1 MNEYEKLRRQA
12 ARYRLSYPT
21 GTRVMLLNMTDPHAP
36 VPPGT
41 RGTVDLVDALGSLHM
56 TWDNGRSLALIPG
69 EDTFRK
75 LTQAELAEEQTESL
89 EETDTPSVG
98 MTM

>member
-1 MNEYEKLRRQA
+1 MSEHEKLRRQA
-12 ARYRLSYPT
+12 TLYRLNYPP

-41 RGTVDLVDALGSLHM
+41 RGTVDLVDTIGSLQL

-75 LTQAELAEEQTESL
+75 LTQTELAEEQTEVL
-89 EETDTPSVG
+89 EENDAPSLG
-98 MTM
+98 LTM

>member
-1 MNEYEKLRRQA
+1 MNEHEKLRRQA
-12 ARYRLSYPT
+12 ARYRLSYPP

-41 RGTVDLVDALGSLHM
+41 KGTVDLVDAIGSLHM

-75 LTQAELAEEQTESL
+75 LTQAELAEEQTEAL

>member
-1 MNEYEKLRRQA
+1 MNEHEKLRRQA
-12 ARYRLSYPT
+12 ALYRLNYPP

-41 RGTVDLVDALGSLHM
+41 RGTVDLVDAIGSLHT
-56 TWDNGRSLALIPG
+56 TWDNGRSLALIPS

-75 LTQAELAEEQTESL
+75 LTQAELAEEQTESP
-89 EETDTPSVG
+89 EENEAPAMG
-98 MTM
+98 LTM

>member
-12 ARYRLSYPT
+12 ALYRLNYPP
-21 GTRVMLLNMTDPHAP
+21 GTRVMLLSMTDPYAP

-41 RGTVDLVDALGSLHM
+41 RGTVDLVDDIGSLHM

-75 LTQAELAEEQTESL
+75 LTQAELTEEQTEA
-89 EETDTPSVG
+89 PSMG